1 MADAKPKDIETI
13 AYVVHKPKEDFVLEN
28 VVLDEMRDDEV
39 LVDMKFSGICHT
51 VCSERKQYTN
61 SSHSQR
67 TGPRLPT
74 RGNPNLQI
82 PSHLRPRRSR
92 HHPRHRA

>member
-1 MADAKPKDIETI
+1 MTEVQTKDIETI
-13 AYVVHKPKEDFVLEN
+13 AYVVHNPKEDFVLED

-51 VCSERKQYTN
+51 VRPFLPRQ
-61 SSHSQR
+61 SHQFRSHLHCA

-74 RGNPNLQI
+74 RRHQNLRL
-82 PSHLRPRRSR
+82 PSHLW
-92 HHPRHRA
+92 A